1 MNNKFVKNKM
11 IREIKFVSRTQWVI
25 LKATGLIQNST
36 VGDDITI
43 SVNHVIHNRNN
54 LGCNPTILQAF
65 VFSMFRL

>member
-1 MNNKFVKNKM
+1 M

-25 LKATGLIQNST
+25 LKATGLFQNST

-54 LGCNPTILQAF
+54 LGRNPTILQVF